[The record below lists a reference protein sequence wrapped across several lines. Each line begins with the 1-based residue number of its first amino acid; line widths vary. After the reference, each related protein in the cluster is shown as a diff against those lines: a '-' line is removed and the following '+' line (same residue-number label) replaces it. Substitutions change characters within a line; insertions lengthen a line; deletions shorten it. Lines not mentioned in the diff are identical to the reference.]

1 MQIYPKVDERLN
13 GLEPLREYVEKY
25 KGIELQFFHNNGIWG
40 NYDIVPSIE
49 KLMDEVPNIKE
60 VTIHPPLGDYD
71 IELVALK
78 DIELIKSKIIEA
90 ITLSN
95 KYDIK
100 INLLYH
106 VTWPIEMMEQ
116 GPIGKIEELVE
127 MVQNTK
133 VDLLIE
139 NIYALTEYKKQCTV
153 LEICRRINNEHLRV
167 CLDICHLHCMA
178 NIFELEF
185 NKFLDEYMDKELAEK
200 YIYQI
205 HFAATKDND
214 GYIEKNTHGRKHDFL
229 EELLEDY
236 KILQNYGLT
245 NKKII
250 TEVSEEDYSSRVDQK
265 YEVELL
271 EMIKE

>member
-265 YEVELL
+265 FEVELL

>member
-13 GLEPLREYVEKY
+13 GLKPLREYVEKY

-40 NYDIVPSIE
+40 NYDIVQSIE
-49 KLMDEVPNIKE
+49 KLMNDMPNIKE

-71 IELVALK
+71 IELVSLK
-78 DIELIKSKIIEA
+78 DIELIRSKIIEA
-90 ITLSN
+90 ISLAN
-95 KYDIK
+95 KYNIK

-116 GPIGKIEELVE
+116 GPIDKIKELVE
-127 MVQNTK
+127 MLQNTK

-139 NIYALTEYKKQCTV
+139 NLYSTTEYNQRCTV
-153 LEICRRINNEHLRV
+153 LEICRRIDNEHLKV
-167 CLDICHLHCMA
+167 CLDVCHLHCMA
-178 NIFELEF
+178 NIFKLDF
-185 NKFLDEYMDKELAEK
+185 NKFLDDYMNKELAEK

-214 GYIEKNTHGRKHDFL
+214 GYIKKNTHGRKHNTL
-229 EELLEDY
+229 EDLLEDY
-236 KILQNYGLT
+236 KILQKYGLT

-250 TEVSEEDYSSRVDQK
+250 TEVSEEDYSSREDQK
-265 YEVELL
+265 YEIELL